1 MGFDVQIFPY
11 EIISLFFDRAPFV
24 VDLALAAVPRPFWR
38 RRWVDRGFWI
48 QKMQPNE
55 CSNNWVFVLL
65 FTDCAILKAYPNRKW
80 NRGTELPFD
89 EFWVQIH
96 GLTTQHL
103 HYPLVNK
110 TAPQDMQ
117 RIHSHL
123 LSCIFWVIP
132 CLTAEVVIVIVIVN
146 QSSLYP

>member
-1 MGFDVQIFPY
+1 LFLMRLLVFSSIALLSLWTWRWQLSRDHFD
-11 EIISLFFDRAPFV
+11 
-24 VDLALAAVPRPFWR
+24 AADESIEVSEFKRCSR
-38 RRWVDRGFWI
+38 
-48 QKMQPNE
+48 NE
-55 CSNNWVFVLL
+55 CSNIWSFSSIVHWLR
-65 FTDCAILKAYPNRKW
+65 CAILKAYRNRKW
-80 NRGTELPFD
+80 NRGTELSFD

-110 TAPQDMQ
+110 TTPQDMQ

-132 CLTAEVVIVIVIVN
+132 CLTAVVVIVIVIVN
-146 QSSLYP
+146 QSSLYS